1 MHTAGYIHR
10 DVKPANVMLQPSDAL
25 GETKVLLVDFGLSR
39 KYCDAHGK
47 HCPAK
52 QAQPGKFRGTTAYAS
67 IHSHRGESENER
79 EKEKEKEKEK
89 GGTHL
94 THPTSYPDIHTCAPS
109 YPMDWCTDNRLHLL
123 PHTHTT
129 HTIPFAISALLLFLA
144 Y

>member
-89 GGTHL
+89 EDGADGCCFAFFSPL
-94 THPTSYPDIHTCAPS
+94 RVFFPLINRPARSLCLVLAAPT
-109 YPMDWCTDNRLHLL
+109 R
-123 PHTHTT
+123 
-129 HTIPFAISALLLFLA
+129 
-144 Y
+144 